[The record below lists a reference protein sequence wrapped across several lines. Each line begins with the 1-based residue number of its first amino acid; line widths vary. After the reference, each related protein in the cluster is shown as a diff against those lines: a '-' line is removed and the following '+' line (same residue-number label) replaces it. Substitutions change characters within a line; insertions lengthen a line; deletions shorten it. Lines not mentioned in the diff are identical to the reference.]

1 MHNEKDL
8 LRLVTAGSIDDGKST
23 LIGRLLYETK
33 GIYQDQLDSIKAVAS
48 KRSKDY
54 IDLSL
59 LVDGLKSEREQGIT
73 IDVAYRYFSTDKR
86 KFIIADSPGHVQYT
100 RNMVTAASTAEL
112 AVILIDARKGVLEQT
127 KRHSFIATL
136 LDIPHLLVVVN
147 KMDLVDYSQEV
158 FEKIKEDY
166 LDFSSRLQ
174 THDIQVMPLSALK
187 GDMVKEK
194 GTNMDWYRGRTFLQ
208 YLENVNI
215 ISDRNLIDFRFPVQ
229 TVIRPHLDFRG
240 YAGRIE
246 SGVIKKG
253 DDIAVLPSG
262 KKSHIKSIVTYDGE
276 LKEAFTPQSAIL
288 TLEDELDI
296 SRGDMLIRQRNV
308 PDISDEFEAEICWMA
323 EDPMQEGGRYLLKHT
338 TNTVSAIIKELRY
351 KVDINTLHRKDGK
364 KLELNDI
371 GRVIIKTQKPVMY
384 DPYVRNHATGSFV
397 LIDELTNATAAAG
410 IIWYPSGKLPEPE
423 EIKDEACLPAGRDD
437 PATKKW
443 RGS

>member
-1 MHNEKDL
+1 MHFARQVQMKTEKDL
-8 LRLVTAGSIDDGKST
+8 LRFVTAGSIDDGKST
-23 LIGRLLYETK
+23 LIGRLLYESK
-33 GIYQDQLDSIKAVAS
+33 GIYQDQLASIEQEALK
-48 KRSKDY
+48 KNEED

-59 LVDGLKSEREQGIT
+59 IVDGLKSEREQGIT

-100 RNMVTAASTAEL
+100 RNMVTAASTADL
-112 AVILIDARKGVLEQT
+112 AVILVDARKGVLEQT

-136 LDIPHLLVVVN
+136 LDIPHILVVVN
-147 KMDLVDYSQEV
+147 KMDLVDYSKDV

-166 LDFSSRLQ
+166 LEFASRLQ
-174 THDIQVMPLSALK
+174 IHDIQVMPLSALC
-187 GDMVKEK
+187 GDMVSSRGDNLRWYK
-194 GTNMDWYRGRTFLQ
+194 GHTFLEF
-208 YLENVNI
+208 LENINI
-215 ISDRNLIDFRFPVQ
+215 TSDRNLIDFRFPVQ

-246 SGVIKKG
+246 SGVIKQG

-262 KKSHIKSIVTYDGE
+262 KKSRVKSIVTYDGE
-276 LKEAFTPQSAIL
+276 LNQAFTPQSVVL

-308 PDISDEFEAEICWMA
+308 PDIKDEFEAEICWMA
-323 EDPMQEGGRYLLKHT
+323 EDKMTEGGRYLLKQT

-364 KLELNDI
+364 ELELNDI
-371 GRVIIKTQKPVMY
+371 GRVIIKTQKPIMS
-384 DPYVRNHATGSFV
+384 DPYVRNHATGAFV

-410 IIWYPSGKLPEPE
+410 IIWYPSGKLPEPDGP
-423 EIKDEACLPAGRDD
+423 KDEG
-437 PATKKW
+437 
-443 RGS
+443 